1 MEPSYN
7 VGKTGCNEFIATIN
21 IFSLFILYEYENI
34 SSCLPLPHRLSPS
47 WPAARTRGTQW
58 DAWVCNISVRAVNI
72 ISQSFHN
79 IRVLT
84 GAFTLKNLYTML
96 SRCLCLNTVSKH
108 QIGKI
113 PEKILSP
120 NNVKISRNLVDSS
133 TQCITISQYYKY
145 APSSHRRGAVCHPET
160 GDCITSQSCWLA
172 IVDKTRRSVSRLGS
186 LVSVSVSPL
195 FRHYGDFIK
204 SNLRYG
210 QSSSIFSPLMFLIFL
225 WRERGGNQISNISKN
240 FDLIP

>member
-1 MEPSYN
+1 MFEHSD
-7 VGKTGCNEFIATIN
+7 
-21 IFSLFILYEYENI
+21 
-34 SSCLPLPHRLSPS
+34 
-47 WPAARTRGTQW
+47 Q
-58 DAWVCNISVRAVNI
+58 
-72 ISQSFHN
+72 
-79 IRVLT
+79 
-84 GAFTLKNLYTML
+84 TM
-96 SRCLCLNTVSKH
+96 TKH

-113 PEKILSP
+113 PEQILSP
-120 NNVKISRNLVDSS
+120 IIVKISRNLVDSS

-210 QSSSIFSPLMFLIFL
+210 QSSSIFFAFNVL
-225 WRERGGNQISNISKN
+225 NISMTLKGWKSN
-240 FDLIP
+240 VNKHMKYKI